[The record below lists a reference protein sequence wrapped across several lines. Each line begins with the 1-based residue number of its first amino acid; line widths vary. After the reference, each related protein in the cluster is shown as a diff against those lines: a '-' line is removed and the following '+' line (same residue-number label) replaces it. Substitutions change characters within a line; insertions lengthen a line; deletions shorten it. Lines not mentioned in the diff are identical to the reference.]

1 MGQQQKIL
9 VKAHALGARAVTV
22 CGGLVLASLLFGC
35 GQRGPL
41 TLPDDSAFKQRATL
55 PDIIRRQLPDL
66 PNASAN
72 KANTTT
78 PTPKPTPTLTAP
90 APSQPASSAQ
100 QPAANR

>member
-9 VKAHALGARAVTV
+9 VKPHALCARAVTA
-22 CGGLVLASLLFGC
+22 CGLVVLFSLLNGC

-41 TLPDDSAFKQRATL
+41 TMPNDEEFKQRATL

-66 PNASAN
+66 PNASPN
-72 KANTTT
+72 KANT
-78 PTPKPTPTLTAP
+78 PTPKPTSSPTAP

-100 QPAANR
+100 PPAVNR

>member
-9 VKAHALGARAVTV
+9 VKPHALGVRAVTA
-22 CGGLVLASLLFGC
+22 CGLLAVVSLLSGC

-41 TLPDDSAFKQRATL
+41 FMPNDEEFKQRATL

-66 PNASAN
+66 PNTSTH
-72 KANTTT
+72 KANT
-78 PTPKPTPTLTAP
+78 PTPSPTAP

-100 QPAANR
+100 PPATYR

>member
-9 VKAHALGARAVTV
+9 VKAQALGARAVTV
-22 CGGLVLASLLFGC
+22 CSLLAVVSLLNGC

-41 TLPDDSAFKQRATL
+41 TMPNDEEFKQRATL

-66 PNASAN
+66 PNASPN
-72 KANTTT
+72 KSNPST
-78 PTPKPTPTLTAP
+78 PSPTAP

-100 QPAANR
+100 PPAVNR

>member
-9 VKAHALGARAVTV
+9 VTAQALGARAVTV
-22 CGGLVLASLLFGC
+22 CSLLAVVSLLNGC

-41 TLPDDSAFKQRATL
+41 TMPNDEEFKQRATL

-66 PNASAN
+66 PNASTN
-72 KANTTT
+72 KANT
-78 PTPKPTPTLTAP
+78 PTPKPTPTPTAP

-100 QPAANR
+100 PPAVNR

>member
-9 VKAHALGARAVTV
+9 VKAQALGARAVTV
-22 CGGLVLASLLFGC
+22 CSLLAVVSLLNGC

-41 TLPDDSAFKQRATL
+41 TMPNDEEFKQRATL

-66 PNASAN
+66 PNASTN
-72 KANTTT
+72 KANT
-78 PTPKPTPTLTAP
+78 PTPKPTPSPTAP

-100 QPAANR
+100 PPAVNR

>member
-9 VKAHALGARAVTV
+9 VKAHALGARAVTA

-55 PDIIRRQLPDL
+55 PDIVRRQLPER
-66 PNASAN
+66 PNASPN
-72 KANTTT
+72 PTHSD
-78 PTPKPTPTLTAP
+78 PTPPSANATAP
-90 APSQPASSAQ
+90 APSQPASGT
-100 QPAANR
+100 QPTAGHR

>member
-22 CGGLVLASLLFGC
+22 CSLLALVLVLEGC

-41 TLPDDSAFKQRATL
+41 TLPNDDEFKQRATL

-66 PNASAN
+66 PNASTN
-72 KANTTT
+72 KANT
-78 PTPKPTPTLTAP
+78 PTPKPTPTPTAP

-100 QPAANR
+100 PPAVNR

>member
-9 VKAHALGARAVTV
+9 VKAQALGARAVTV
-22 CGGLVLASLLFGC
+22 CSLLAVVSLLNGC

-41 TLPDDSAFKQRATL
+41 TMPNDEEFKQRATL

-66 PNASAN
+66 PNASTN
-72 KANTTT
+72 KANT
-78 PTPKPTPTLTAP
+78 PTPKPTPTPTAP

-100 QPAANR
+100 PPAVNR

>member
-9 VKAHALGARAVTV
+9 VKPHALGARAATA
-22 CGGLVLASLLFGC
+22 CGLLMLVSLLNGC

-41 TLPDDSAFKQRATL
+41 TMPNDEEFKQRATL

-66 PNASAN
+66 PNASSN
-72 KANTTT
+72 KVNT
-78 PTPKPTPTLTAP
+78 PTPKPISSPTAP

-100 QPAANR
+100 PPAVNR

>member
-9 VKAHALGARAVTV
+9 VKAQALGARAVTV
-22 CGGLVLASLLFGC
+22 CGLLAFVSLLNGC

-41 TLPDDSAFKQRATL
+41 FMPNDEEFKQRATL

-66 PNASAN
+66 PNASTN
-72 KANTTT
+72 KANTPT
-78 PTPKPTPTLTAP
+78 PTPTPTVP

-100 QPAANR
+100 PPAVSR

>member
-9 VKAHALGARAVTV
+9 VKAQALGARAVTV
-22 CGGLVLASLLFGC
+22 CSLLAVVSLLNGC

-41 TLPDDSAFKQRATL
+41 TMPNDDEFKQRATL

-66 PNASAN
+66 PNASTN
-72 KANTTT
+72 KANT
-78 PTPKPTPTLTAP
+78 PTPKPTPTPTAP

-100 QPAANR
+100 PPAVNR